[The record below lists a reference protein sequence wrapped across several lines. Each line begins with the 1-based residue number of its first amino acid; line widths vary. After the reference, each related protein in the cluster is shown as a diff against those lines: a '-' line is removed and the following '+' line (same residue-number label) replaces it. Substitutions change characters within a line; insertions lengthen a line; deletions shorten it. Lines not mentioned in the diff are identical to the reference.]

1 MAHKSPGIWL
11 RNKINCVPFPRL
23 ESRLCWHF
31 ALPPARQMYAQK
43 SGIFWTELHRPAL
56 GLCCAI
62 PTNSHEGF
70 LAANQ
75 RSSSHASDQSGAWCW
90 PESSGPRSRPGARD
104 GKSLTN
110 SFHRGDQH
118 EVNFY
123 QFTQRRGYILWHHGG
138 KHRVQ
143 DQIIKC
149 WTLLESCYTT
159 QH

>member
-1 MAHKSPGIWL
+1 MAHKSAGIWL

-31 ALPPARQMYAQK
+31 ALPWARHMYAQK

-90 PESSGPRSRPGARD
+90 PESSGPRSRPGATD

-110 SFHRGDQH
+110 SFHRVNHH
-118 EVNFY
+118 ELNFY
-123 QFTQRRGYILWHHGG
+123 EVYTDEKFNRSQKMVSNWSPRVVSSPFT
-138 KHRVQ
+138 
-143 DQIIKC
+143 KC
-149 WTLLESCYTT
+149 K
-159 QH
+159 